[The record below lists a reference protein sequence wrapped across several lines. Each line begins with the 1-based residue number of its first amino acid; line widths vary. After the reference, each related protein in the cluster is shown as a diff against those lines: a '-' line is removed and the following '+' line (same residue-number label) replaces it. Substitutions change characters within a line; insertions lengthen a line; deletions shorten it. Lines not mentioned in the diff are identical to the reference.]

1 MFVRHATEAAA
12 LRRLAAID
20 KALGYPSPAT
30 MRGSQ
35 CPPHP
40 FGETVRY
47 SVPVRISG
55 SEWGT
60 LAAPAEVVGRVERVD
75 GSDVTIS
82 NDGATEVDLLA
93 APIGVVIP

>member
-1 MFVRHATEAAA
+1 MKFVRHATEADA
-12 LRRLAAID
+12 LRRLAAVD

-30 MRGSQ
+30 VRGSQ

-60 LAAPAEVVGRVERVD
+60 RVAPDEVVGRVERVD
-75 GSDVTIS
+75 GRNITIS
-82 NDGATEVDLLA
+82 NDGAREVDLDLLA
-93 APIGVVIP
+93 EDHQ